1 MCSFS
6 AGSATLHPRLLI
18 ARPPWGRS
26 GGDDAGREDGC
37 PLRRDAIHR
46 VSPARGKAPPRHP
59 TPAPGHP
66 GGDGRRDG
74 VAPVAAP
81 RGAPPRPPPS
91 PPRFCIFRP
100 VYTFCTPSPQGA
112 FGAVCRAVWPACPT
126 ERGAYCGAGRKH
138 KCKVM
143 QEISTEYCK
152 ARMAKRRCSI
162 TDS

>member
-6 AGSATLHPRLLI
+6 AGSAALHPRLLI

-26 GGDDAGREDGC
+26 CYEGPTIRAGSVPAMPGVRCVETRFIASH
-37 PLRRDAIHR
+37 PLGAQPR
-46 VSPARGKAPPRHP
+46 PAFLP
-59 TPAPGHP
+59 TPGHP
-66 GGDGRRDG
+66 G

-81 RGAPPRPPPS
+81 RGAPPRPPSS
-91 PPRFCIFRP
+91 PPHFCIFRT
-100 VYTFCTPSPQGA
+100 VYTFCPPSPQGA
-112 FGAVCRAVWPACPT
+112 FGAVCHAVWPACPT
-126 ERGAYCGAGRKH
+126 ERGAYCDAGRKH